1 MGIDA
6 DSPDS
11 GHAGQ
16 QPGGYRDE
24 GSFADVMNSFS
35 FDSGRSKRRK
45 RGRRSEE
52 SAAPQ
57 SAAPQPVAPESGTP
71 QPMAPQPPTWP
82 PGAEASAA
90 STDPTMEPVEPPVE
104 DVASAVRPY
113 AWTRGRTRSEIP
125 LELET
130 LISTSDLGR
139 QQARNLQEEHYAI
152 SSICVHPRSVAEI
165 AALLGVPLGVA
176 RVLVGDMAESGLV
189 IVHETA
195 SVGDD
200 YLPNLNLMERVLS
213 GLRRL

>member
-11 GHAGQ
+11 GQAGQ
-16 QPGGYRDE
+16 QPGGYQDE
-24 GSFADVMNSFS
+24 GSIAHVMNSFS
-35 FDSGRSKRRK
+35 FDSGRTKRRQ
-45 RGRRSEE
+45 RGGRSEE
-52 SAAPQ
+52 SAASQ
-57 SAAPQPVAPESGTP
+57 SVAPEQAAPQS
-71 QPMAPQPPTWP
+71 PTRAA
-82 PGAEASAA
+82 GAEFSAA
-90 STDPTMEPVEPPVE
+90 STDPTMEPVTPPFESTFEQPVE
-104 DVASAVRPY
+104 EVASAVRPY
-113 AWTRGRTRSEIP
+113 AWTRGRTHSDIQ